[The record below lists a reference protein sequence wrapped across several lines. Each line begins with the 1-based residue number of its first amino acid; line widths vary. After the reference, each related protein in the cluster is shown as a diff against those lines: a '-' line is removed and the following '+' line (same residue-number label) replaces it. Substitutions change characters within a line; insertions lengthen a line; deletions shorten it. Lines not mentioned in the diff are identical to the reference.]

1 MVEASLNNLA
11 RSPSTEERESV
22 HHYGR
27 GVEGYTLFNFYS
39 AIAFFEPL
47 PVRKNV
53 NELSQ
58 YSIYLNTCDDK
69 IPHCPNQS
77 DTKIVKNYIYAILTK
92 MTCRCF

>member
-1 MVEASLNNLA
+1 MGGGWRA
-11 RSPSTEERESV
+11 
-22 HHYGR
+22 
-27 GVEGYTLFNFYS
+27 TLFNFYS
-39 AIAFFEPL
+39 AIGFFEPL

-77 DTKIVKNYIYAILTK
+77 DTKIVKNYIYTILTK
-92 MTCRCF
+92 MTNRCF